1 MAGTRGKDFSVITS
15 EALAELRSRIGVP
28 VRRQVPYI
36 EVATQDAVCQ
46 CDGAGRFSALWW

>member
-1 MAGTRGKDFSVITS
+1 MAGTRGKDFPVITS

-46 CDGAGRFSALWW
+46 CDGAGRFPAFWW